1 MSPFRRFILF
11 LCFVGVF
18 VPVHGQSTQLA
29 TQSAGRVG
37 LPVYPTQY
45 SQAEKQEQRE
55 KGREIVEKINQS
67 VRSGGR
73 DFTVPPGVYRIPNG
87 MNIGLSRTENGF
99 RLNLQG
105 VEFIKEDCEPL
116 FHLWKARKIEIIG
129 PVILDADPSPCIQ
142 GVVSHVQGETGV
154 VMMEVEAG
162 FPLQVPGNKPGNNT
176 ENVVKAFSD
185 DGQWL
190 KNPQWN
196 TIRDYRIE
204 DAEHRLVAFRPKV
217 IDGDAAGT
225 FRPGNRLVLGYGGVM
240 FISSESE
247 DVVLQDIECY
257 HGGSVLWGDGR
268 GEWKVVRVRSVPRPG
283 SCRLTGGHSFQFE
296 MSKGSFLM
304 DGCEFC
310 SNTDDLL
317 DLQMGKLMLCAEQEA
332 ADSVI
337 VFNEVP
343 KLGDT
348 LRFYRH
354 DDFSVAADAVVA
366 EVEQLSDQQLEVIQR
381 DLMQRV
387 ADKEL
392 HCKVREKRPMRRVRI
407 DRAVTGL
414 RGCWVENKSQQL
426 DVTMRNCYWRD
437 CSTRV
442 MIQGCT
448 QALVEGNTFTRIS
461 GGLVI
466 CCDAWWLEGGTGHN
480 ITIRDNRFEE
490 TSHRKGWGSGD
501 AAITIGPNI
510 VASPDEA
517 TQYAFENIEI
527 VGNTITDSSAGGV
540 KVSHSEAISICDNTI
555 DGLFLD
561 KPPTAA
567 FILSGCHNVS
577 IRKNKLNRCPGEAVK
592 QDNCTQVHSEHSSG
606 SCGSH
611 E

>member
-1 MSPFRRFILF
+1 MSLFRLFILV
-11 LCFVGVF
+11 LSFVGVF
-18 VPVHGQSTQLA
+18 VPVHSQATQLA
-29 TQSAGRVG
+29 TQGAGRVG

-73 DFTVPPGVYRIPNG
+73 DFTVPPGVYRIPDG
-87 MNIGLSRTENGF
+87 MNIGLSQTENGF
-99 RLNLQG
+99 RLNLHG

-142 GVVSHVQGETGV
+142 GVVSHFQGETGV

-176 ENVVKAFSD
+176 ENVVKAFSH
-185 DGQWL
+185 DGHWL

-217 IDGDAAGT
+217 IDGDAAGI
-225 FRPGNRLVLGYGGVM
+225 FRPGNRLVLGYGGIM
-240 FISSESE
+240 FISSDSE
-247 DVVLQDIECY
+247 DVLLQDIDCY
-257 HGGSVLWGDGR
+257 HGGSVMWGDGR
-268 GEWKVVRVRSVPRPG
+268 GDWKVVRVRSVPRPG

-296 MSKGSFLM
+296 MPQGSFLM
-304 DGCEFC
+304 DGCEFS

-337 VFNEVP
+337 VYNDVP

-392 HCKVREKRPMRRVRI
+392 HCKVREKRPTRRVRI

-414 RGCWVENKSQQL
+414 RGCWVENKSLQL
-426 DVTMRNCYWRD
+426 DVTMRNCDWRD

-448 QALVEGNTFTRIS
+448 QALVESNTFTRIS

-480 ITIRDNRFEE
+480 ITIRDNRFQE
-490 TSHRKGWGSGD
+490 TSHRKGWASGD

-510 VASPDEA
+510 AASPKEA

-527 VGNTITDSSAGGV
+527 VGNTISNSSAGGV
-540 KVSHSEAISICDNTI
+540 KVSHAEAIRICDNTI

-577 IRKNKLNRCPGEAVK
+577 IRRNELNRCPGEAVK
-592 QDNCTQVHSEHSSG
+592 QDNCTQVDLPP
-606 SCGSH
+606 
-611 E
+611 

>member
-1 MSPFRRFILF
+1 MSLFRLSVLV

-18 VPVHGQSTQLA
+18 VPVHGQATQLA
-29 TQSAGRVG
+29 TQGTGRVG

-55 KGREIVEKINQS
+55 KGREIVEKINQT

-87 MNIGLSRTENGF
+87 VNIGLSQTENGF

-142 GVVSHVQGETGV
+142 GVVSHFQGETGV

-176 ENVVKAFSD
+176 ENVVKAFSH

-217 IDGDAAGT
+217 IDGDAAGI
-225 FRPGNRLVLGYGGVM
+225 FRPGNRLVLGYGGIM

-247 DVVLQDIECY
+247 DVLLQDIDCH
-257 HGGSVLWGDGR
+257 HGGSVMWGDGR

-296 MSKGSFLM
+296 MPQGSFLM

-337 VFNEVP
+337 VYNDVP

-354 DDFSVAADAVVA
+354 DDFSVAADAMVA

-392 HCKVREKRPMRRVRI
+392 HCKVREKRSMRRVRI
-407 DRAVTGL
+407 DRAVPGL
-414 RGCWVENKSQQL
+414 RGCWVENKSLQL
-426 DVTMRNCYWRD
+426 DVTMRNCDWRD

-448 QALVEGNTFTRIS
+448 QALVESNTFTRIS

-480 ITIRDNRFEE
+480 ITIRDNRFQE
-490 TSHRKGWGSGD
+490 TSHRKGWASGD

-510 VASPDEA
+510 AMSPNEA

-527 VGNTITDSSAGGV
+527 VGNTIANSSAGGV
-540 KVSHSEAISICDNTI
+540 KVSHAEAIRICDNTI

-561 KPPTAA
+561 RPPTAA
-567 FILSGCHNVS
+567 FILSGCHDVS
-577 IRKNKLNRCPGEAVK
+577 IRKNELTRCPGEVVE
-592 QDNCTQVHSEHSSG
+592 QNNCTLVDLPP
-606 SCGSH
+606 
-611 E
+611 

>member
-1 MSPFRRFILF
+1 MSLFRPLILV
-11 LCFVGVF
+11 LCFIGVF
-18 VPVHGQSTQLA
+18 VPVRGLA
-29 TQSAGRVG
+29 TQFATQSTDRVG

-67 VRSGGR
+67 ARSGGR
-73 DFTVPPGVYRIPNG
+73 HFTVPPGVYRIPNG
-87 MNIGLSRTENGF
+87 LKIGLGGIENGF

-116 FHLWKARKIEIIG
+116 FHLWKARTIEIIG

-142 GVVSHVQGETGV
+142 GVVSHFHGETGV
-154 VMMEVEAG
+154 VTMEVEAG
-162 FPLQVPGNKPGNNT
+162 FPLQVT
-176 ENVVKAFSD
+176 ENKTEDVVKAYSH

-196 TIRDYRIE
+196 TISDYRIE
-204 DAEHRLVAFRPKV
+204 DAEHRVVAFRPKV
-217 IDGDAAGT
+217 SEGDAAGI

-240 FISSESE
+240 FISSDSE
-247 DVVLQDIECY
+247 DVLLQDIDCY
-257 HGGSVLWGDGR
+257 HGGSVMWGDGR

-283 SCRLTGGHSFQFE
+283 SCRLTGGHSFQLE
-296 MSKGSFLM
+296 MSQGSFLM
-304 DGCEFC
+304 DGCEFS

-337 VFNEVP
+337 VYNDVP
-343 KLGDT
+343 KLGDK

-366 EVEQLSDQQLEVIQR
+366 EVDQLSGQQLEVVQR

-387 ADKEL
+387 VDKEL
-392 HCKVREKRPMRRVRI
+392 HCKLRENQPMRRVRI
-407 DRAVTGL
+407 DRAVPGL
-414 RGCWVENKSQQL
+414 RGCWVENKSLQL
-426 DVTMRNCYWRD
+426 DVTMRNCHWRD

-448 QALVEGNTFTRIS
+448 QALVESNSFARIS

-480 ITIRDNRFEE
+480 ITIRENRFEE

-501 AAITIGPNI
+501 AAISIGPNI
-510 VASPDEA
+510 AASPSKA

-527 VGNTITDSSAGGV
+527 VGNTIVDSSAGGV
-540 KVSHSEAISICDNTI
+540 KVSHAEAIRICDNTI

-577 IRKNKLNRCPGEAVK
+577 ISKNELNRCPGEVVK
-592 QDNCTQVHSEHSSG
+592 QSNCTQVDLPPP
-606 SCGSH
+606 
-611 E
+611 